1 MRNVLYIIFISSFV
15 FGIDSSQYA
24 LLLEKA
30 EKTPAIIF
38 DREDFTWD
46 KFPTEIKTQFF
57 EGIKAQNELI
67 KLAPSET
74 IPILFNFI
82 EAGEDVEKKVVVYLE
97 KYGYYTNSFTE
108 EIYKQIRNQNGISCG
123 YSGLGNL
130 AFPWLTK
137 KSRSLSFNEYE
148 IQYFWWVYDRI
159 HLPKIWQSWYRCWQN
174 ENARPEPRKYV
185 QERLIGDVICLG
197 FYLFPYLA
205 ENLKNDKSLE
215 DVVDALRTYSSFS
228 IRKEDFL
235 TWWEANKERYAFQ
248 EAKGWDHALEV
259 LNKGKLAVY
268 KSARENMPSW
278 YELAESYYAENNNIN
293 RYWYYFLS
301 DKDEI
306 TEEDVTEAI
315 CKSIEDK

>member
-1 MRNVLYIIFISSFV
+1 MKKLIYIVLFSSVV
-15 FGIDSSQYA
+15 FGIEPENFVQ
-24 LLLEKA
+24 LLEKA
-30 EKTPAIIF
+30 EQTPAIIF
-38 DREDFTWD
+38 EKEDFSWD
-46 KFPTEIKTQFF
+46 KYPPDVETQFI
-57 EGIKAQNELI
+57 EGVKAQDELD

-74 IPILFNFI
+74 IPMLFDFI
-82 EAGEDVEKKVVVYLE
+82 ENGKDVEKKVVVYLE
-97 KYGYYTNSFTE
+97 KYGYYTNFFTE
-108 EIYKQIRNQNGISCG
+108 EVYKQIRDQGGVRCG

-137 KSRSLSFNEYE
+137 KSRSKNFNEYE
-148 IQYFWWVYDRI
+148 IQYFWWVYDRK
-159 HLPKIWQSWYRCWQN
+159 HLPNIWQTWYRCWQE
-174 ENARPEPRKYV
+174 ENSRPEPRQYV
-185 QERLIGDVICLG
+185 QERLIGDVSCLG
-197 FYLFPYLA
+197 FYVFPYLA
-205 ENLKNDKSLE
+205 ESLKNDKSL
-215 DVVDALRTYSSFS
+215 DTVVEVFRTYSCFS
-228 IRKEDFL
+228 IKGDFQ
-235 TWWEANKERYAFQ
+235 TWWEGNKDRYAFP

-278 YELAESYYAENNNIN
+278 HELAENYYTENNNIN